1 MLEFKLSQLLKLSL
15 LICLIYLTI
24 SEVYKGPI
32 CTWIRNSTVFQK
44 NRLEPSGMS
53 SHCQMIIK
61 SLTFPMIVLFSQ
73 YQISLWSDPN
83 SLFVEVHSS
92 GINPHMI
99 ISLRRAWME
108 ALPMKKNMKLWWPKP
123 S

>member
-1 MLEFKLSQLLKLSL
+1 MEFKLSQLLKLSL

-61 SLTFPMIVLFSQ
+61 SLTFLMIFLFSQ

-83 SLFVEVHSS
+83 SLFVEVHLSGTNLHAITSS
-92 GINPHMI
+92 RKV
-99 ISLRRAWME
+99 LME
-108 ALPMKKNMKLWWPKP
+108 VLPMKTNMKLWWTKL

>member
-44 NRLEPSGMS
+44 NRLEPSSMS
-53 SHCQMIIK
+53 YHSQVIIK
-61 SLTFPMIVLFSQ
+61 SLTFPIIFLFSQ

-92 GINPHMI
+92 GTNLHMI
-99 ISLRRAWME
+99 TLSTRAWME
-108 ALPMKKNMKLWWPKP
+108 ALPTKTNMKLW
-123 S
+123 